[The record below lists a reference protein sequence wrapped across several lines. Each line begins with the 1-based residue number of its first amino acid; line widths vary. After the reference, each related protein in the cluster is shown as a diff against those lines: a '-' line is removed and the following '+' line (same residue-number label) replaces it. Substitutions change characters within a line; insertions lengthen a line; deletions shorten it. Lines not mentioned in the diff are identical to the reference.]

1 MKPVK
6 PHLAKRVTELRE
18 ISERLRKHKGD
29 LARRDALIRELAGE
43 IPRAELAALAQVTP
57 GRISQITE
65 KEPAP

>member
-1 MKPVK
+1 MKAFTIEARK
-6 PHLAKRVTELRE
+6 AELAAV
-18 ISERLRKHKGD
+18 SERLRTHKGD

-65 KEPAP
+65 KEEV